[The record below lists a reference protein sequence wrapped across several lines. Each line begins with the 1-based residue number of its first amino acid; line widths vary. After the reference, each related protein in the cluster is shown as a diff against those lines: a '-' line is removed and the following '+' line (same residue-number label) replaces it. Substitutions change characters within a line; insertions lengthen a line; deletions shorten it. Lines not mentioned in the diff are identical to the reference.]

1 MHTETVQAVDR
12 VEPRT
17 PQLDP
22 LGGSIDSPP
31 RGDTSGVLGSRLS
44 GYLAGM
50 DAEMF
55 TPTLD
60 WGNELWTSLVWIA
73 RGWAIAVV
81 CTLVVLVLIYRF
93 TTWGR
98 QFWRITGEYFKGPES
113 VKVWLW
119 LAALLLSVIAGVR
132 ISVLLSFQG
141 NDMMTSFQVIAGAG
155 GNEAVKDSGVHG
167 FWVSLG
173 IFCILAA
180 VYMARILV
188 DMFMVQRFMLAWRVW
203 LTDRLT
209 GDWLDGK
216 AYYRA
221 RFIDDTIDNPDQR
234 IQSDIDIFTAGN
246 GPLPN
251 VPYYGSTNLLL
262 FGAINATASMVSF
275 TAILWNLS
283 GTLAVPVVGV
293 EIPRAMFWVGLGY
306 VLFAS
311 IIAFWIGRPI
321 IWLSFNNEKFNA
333 AFRYALVRLRDA
345 SEAVGFYRGEVAERA
360 QLRQLFSPIVTNY
373 KRYLNRSIAF
383 NGWNWSMSQVIVPLP
398 YVLQFPRFV
407 AGEIRLGDLTQS
419 ASAFSNIQDGL
430 SFFRNAYDLFAGY
443 RAAIIRLHGLVVA
456 NEEGRALP
464 EVTTM
469 PCVDGTVQL
478 DDVEVRTPDGKQL
491 IKPLDMRLE
500 IGDTLVITGP
510 SGSGKTTLLRSL
522 AELWPY
528 TSGTLTRPCG
538 PNETMFLSQ
547 LPYVPLGDLRAVV
560 TYPGEEG
567 TIDDETLRRMLQK
580 VALPHLIPRLDEVQ
594 DWAKVLSPGEQ
605 QRIAFARV
613 LLIKPK
619 AVFLDEATS
628 ALDEGLEFMLYQ
640 LVRTE
645 LPDTILVSVS
655 HRTTVE
661 QHHTHELE
669 LLGDGEWRLG
679 RVEGEEPVP
688 V

>member
-1 MHTETVQAVDR
+1 
-12 VEPRT
+12 
-17 PQLDP
+17 
-22 LGGSIDSPP
+22 
-31 RGDTSGVLGSRLS
+31 
-44 GYLAGM
+44 
-50 DAEMF
+50 MF

-60 WGNELWTSLVWIA
+60 WGGEWRASLIWIA
-73 RGWAIAVV
+73 EAWAIAAVATV
-81 CTLVVLVLIYRF
+81 AILALIFRY

-98 QFWRITGEYFKGPES
+98 QFWRITGAYFTGRES
-113 VKVWLW
+113 AKIWLW
-119 LAALLLSVIAGVR
+119 LASMLLLVIIGVR
-132 ISVLLSFQG
+132 IDVLFSYYS
-141 NDMMTSFQVIAGAG
+141 NDMMTSFQVIAAGIG
-155 GNEAVKDSGVHG
+155 GNDQAVKNSGKAG
-167 FWVSLG
+167 FWLAMVCFSVLA
-173 IFCILAA
+173 IFY
-180 VYMARILV
+180 VARVMLDLFV
-188 DMFMVQRFMLAWRVW
+188 AQRFMLAWRAW

-216 AYYRA
+216 AYYRS

-234 IQSDIDIFTAGN
+234 IQTDIDIFTAGV
-246 GPLPN
+246 GPSPN
-251 VPYYGSTNLLL
+251 TPNQTAGNTLV
-262 FGAINATASMVSF
+262 FGAVSAVTSIF
-275 TAILWNLS
+275 SFVPILWGLS
-283 GTLAVPVVGV
+283 GTLTLFGIN
-293 EIPRAMFWVGLGY
+293 IPRAMFWIGLGY
-306 VLFAS
+306 VVLAS

-321 IWLSFNNEKFNA
+321 IWFSFDNEKFNA

-345 SEAVGFYRGEVAERA
+345 AEAVAFYRGEIAERA
-360 QLRQLFSPIVTNY
+360 GLRGRFASVVGNY
-373 KRYLNRSIAF
+373 KRYINRMVGF
-383 NGWNWSMSQVIVPLP
+383 YGWNLSLSQIIVPLP
-398 YVLQFPRFV
+398 YLLQFPRFF
-407 AGEIRLGDLTQS
+407 AGQIKLGDMSQT
-419 ASAFSNIQDGL
+419 ASAFNNIQTGL
-430 SFFRNAYDLFAGY
+430 SFFRNAYDQFAGY
-443 RAAIIRLHGLVVA
+443 RAAIIRLDGLVVA
-456 NEEGRALP
+456 NQEGRALP
-464 EVTTM
+464 QLTTT
-469 PCVDGTVQL
+469 PCKDGTVEL

-500 IGDTLVITGP
+500 VGETLVVTGP

-522 AELWPY
+522 AELWPF

-567 TIDDETLRRMLQK
+567 TIDDQALRDMLEK
-580 VALPHLIPRLDEVQ
+580 VALPHLVVRLDEVL

-605 QRIAFARV
+605 QRIAFARI
-613 LLIKPK
+613 LLTKPK

-640 LVRTE
+640 LVRAE

-679 RVEGEEPVP
+679 RVAGDSVP

>member
-1 MHTETVQAVDR
+1 
-12 VEPRT
+12 
-17 PQLDP
+17 
-22 LGGSIDSPP
+22 
-31 RGDTSGVLGSRLS
+31 
-44 GYLAGM
+44 
-50 DAEMF
+50 MF

-60 WGNELWTSLVWIA
+60 WGSELLTSLVWIA
-73 RGWAIAVV
+73 RGWAIAAV
-81 CTLVVLVLIYRF
+81 CTLIVLVLIYRF
-93 TTWGR
+93 TTWGK
-98 QFWRITGEYFKGPES
+98 QFWRITGAYFTGRS
-113 VKVWLW
+113 SLKVWLV
-119 LAALLLSVIAGVR
+119 LAALLLLVIAGVR
-132 ISVLLSFQG
+132 LQVLLTFQG
-141 NDMMTSFQVIAGAG
+141 NDMLTAMQVVAQGNIS
-155 GNEAVKDSGVHG
+155 GNEAMKASGVRG
-167 FWVSLG
+167 FWISIA
-173 IFCILAA
+173 IFGLLAGLSI
-180 VYMARILV
+180 ARLLLDLFV
-188 DMFMVQRFMLAWRVW
+188 LQRFMLAWRAW
-203 LTDRLT
+203 LTDQLT
-209 GDWLDGK
+209 GDWLHGK

-251 VPYYGSTNLLL
+251 VPYYGTANSLL
-262 FGAINATASMVSF
+262 FGAIEAVASMVSF
-275 TAILWNLS
+275 TAILWSLS
-283 GTLAVPVVGV
+283 ATQAIFGF
-293 EIPRAMFWVGLGY
+293 EIPRALFWVGLVY
-306 VLFAS
+306 VLFAT
-311 IIAFWIGRPI
+311 IIAFWIGKPI

-345 SEAVGFYRGEVAERA
+345 AEAVAFYRGEVAERT
-360 QLRQLFSPIVTNY
+360 QLRRFFAPVVTNY
-373 KRYLNRSIAF
+373 KRYVNRSLAF
-383 NGWNWSMSQVIVPLP
+383 NGWNWSLSQIIVVLP
-398 YVLQFPRFV
+398 HVVQFPRF
-407 AGEIRLGDLTQS
+407 ADGEITLGALNQS
-419 ASAFSNIQDGL
+419 ASAFSQIQNGL

-464 EVTTM
+464 EVTTT

-500 IGDTLVITGP
+500 IGDTLVVTGP

-522 AELWPY
+522 AELWPF

-560 TYPGEEG
+560 SYPSKEG
-567 TIDDETLRRMLQK
+567 AIDDRTLRYTLQK
-580 VALPHLIPRLDEVQ
+580 VALPHVVDRLDEVL

-605 QRIAFARV
+605 QRIAFARI
-613 LLIKPK
+613 LLTKPK
-619 AVFLDEATS
+619 AAFLDEATS

-655 HRTTVE
+655 HRTTVS

-679 RVEGEEPVP
+679 RVEGNEPVP